1 MKKKDIFIILGS
13 IIATAIL
20 SLLMV
25 PSFLDKEELIN
36 LPNEVSIKQY
46 EAGTDTLIKE
56 VSVESKEA
64 IKELS
69 KYVLKLKPLEEHEMV
84 KLALL
89 KEIEIKYNDSI
100 LIGVQLGED
109 SYCYYTNKDEN
120 ISSLSKMPKGLVDWI
135 KDNLELED

>member
-1 MKKKDIFIILGS
+1 MKKKDIFIIIGS

-20 SLLMV
+20 SLLIV
-25 PSFLDKEELIN
+25 PSFLDKEELFN
-36 LPNEVSIKQY
+36 LPNEVSVKHY

-56 VSVESKEA
+56 VKVSSKEE

-69 KYVLKLKPLEEHEMV
+69 KYVSKLKPLSEHEMV
-84 KLALL
+84 NLALL

-100 LIGVQLGED
+100 SIGVQLGED

>member
-1 MKKKDIFIILGS
+1 MKKKDIFIIIGS

-20 SLLMV
+20 SLLLV
-25 PSFLDKEELIN
+25 PSLNKEELIN
-36 LPNEVSIKQY
+36 LPKEVSIKQY

-56 VSVESKEA
+56 VSVESKEE

-100 LIGVQLGED
+100 SICVQLG
-109 SYCYYTNKDEN
+109 
-120 ISSLSKMPKGLVDWI
+120 
-135 KDNLELED
+135 